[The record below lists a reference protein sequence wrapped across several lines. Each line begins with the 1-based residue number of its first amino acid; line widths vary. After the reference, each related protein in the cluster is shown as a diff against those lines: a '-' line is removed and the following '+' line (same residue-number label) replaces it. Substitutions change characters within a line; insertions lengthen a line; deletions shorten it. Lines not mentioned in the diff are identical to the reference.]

1 MLFGGKLLPQL
12 ALIGTQQDAVER
24 AGWWSQADL
33 GSHVCSMKSDKVFN
47 FSKPQCSHL
56 GGENGI
62 LGGCCGLNCVPQIH
76 VLKR

>member
-24 AGWWSQADL
+24 AGWMSRADL
-33 GSHVCSMKSDKVFN
+33 DSHVCSMKSGKVF

-56 GGENGI
+56 GGENGL
-62 LGGCCGLNCVPQIH
+62 LGSCCGLNCVPQIH